1 MNLYEVTAYQTVSAV
16 EYPEGTIEQGLAH
29 WTQYNR
35 DNVGISRRY
44 LVTLDQAISAVDSN
58 IIGMASISLNG
69 VEDKL
74 LEYHELNT
82 TVPDNTK

>member
-1 MNLYEVTAYQTVSAV
+1 MNLYEVTAYQTIDAV
-16 EYPEGTIEQGLAH
+16 DYSEGTIEQGLDH
-29 WTQYNR
+29 WTQYNK
-35 DNVGISRRY
+35 DNTGIARRY

-58 IIGMASISLNG
+58 IIGMASISVTG

-82 TVPDNTK
+82 KVPDNTK